1 MIFWTNV
8 EFYKAIIG
16 SNNSHISSKNSLIVC
31 HGNEDMDEQLHPTE
45 NCEMQL
51 FTSALIS
58 DKLLAKEAQD
68 LMPSISL
75 SV

>member
-1 MIFWTNV
+1 M
-8 EFYKAIIG
+8 E
-16 SNNSHISSKNSLIVC
+16 
-31 HGNEDMDEQLHPTE
+31 NEDMDEQLHPTE

-58 DKLLAKEAQD
+58 DKLLAKGAQD

-75 SV
+75 SVWFDDKWQSGGCAKNKEGIGST